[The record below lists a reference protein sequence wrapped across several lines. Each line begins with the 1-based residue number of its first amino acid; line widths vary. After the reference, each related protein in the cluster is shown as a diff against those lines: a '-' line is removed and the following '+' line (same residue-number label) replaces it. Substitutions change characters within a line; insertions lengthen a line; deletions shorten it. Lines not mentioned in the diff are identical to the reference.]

1 MKFVLF
7 GKKDFNFDPRQESK
21 DISCINF
28 HNFIFLPQRLLTG
41 VDNLDDIHTLE
52 MKVNTSDT
60 SLGNFGML
68 LPNLRQL
75 RVSNSTIPYIR

>member
-1 MKFVLF
+1 M
-7 GKKDFNFDPRQESK
+7 
-21 DISCINF
+21 
-28 HNFIFLPQRLLTG
+28 LTG

-75 RVSNSTIPYIR
+75 KVSNSTIPYIR